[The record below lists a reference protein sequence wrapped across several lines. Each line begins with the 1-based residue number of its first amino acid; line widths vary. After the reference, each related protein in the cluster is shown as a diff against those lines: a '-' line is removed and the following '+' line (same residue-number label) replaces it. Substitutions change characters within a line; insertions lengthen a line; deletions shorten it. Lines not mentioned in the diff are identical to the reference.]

1 MAKIGLAANFSSK
14 IAVDFLNRTI
24 KYLEER
30 DISHCIGAEGDEC
43 KNYKGTECVKA
54 FNPNEQDAYIVF
66 GGDGT
71 IIRVAR
77 EIKDSPILSI
87 RVPKSRGFL
96 AEVDARKGWSTVKE
110 RLDAYF
116 AGKYYIVSA
125 PRLKIFNNNQKIDI
139 PSCLNEYLIAS
150 AETFKVIKT
159 KIRMDSEETEIKC
172 TSDGMIISTAAGSTG
187 HALSSGGVIIHYG
200 LPVMELCPIN
210 PLYYTSRPLIL
221 PDDETID
228 MIITKKG
235 REEKE
240 ELKLIID
247 GQVVLKLKSP
257 FKFSVSKD
265 KMSTNFIR
273 FHSFLSRISRNR
285 MWR

>member
-1 MAKIGLAANFSSK
+1 MAKIGLTANFSSK
-14 IAVDFLNRTI
+14 IAVDFLNSTI

-30 DISHCIGAEGDEC
+30 NIAFCIGAEGDEC
-43 KNYKGTECVKA
+43 QNYKGKECVNVFDPK
-54 FNPNEQDAYIVF
+54 EQDAYIVF
-66 GGDGT
+66 GGDGS

-77 EIKDSPILSI
+77 EIKDSPILSV

-110 RLDAYF
+110 KLDAYF
-116 AGKYYIVSA
+116 SGKYYIVSA
-125 PRLKIFNNNQKIDI
+125 PRLKIVNHNQKIDI

-159 KIRMDSEETEIKC
+159 KIKMDTEFTEIKC
-172 TSDGMIISTAAGSTG
+172 ISDGMIISTAAGSTG
-187 HALSSGGVIIHYG
+187 HALSSGGAIIHYA
-200 LPVMELCPIN
+200 LPIMELCPIN
-210 PLYYTSRPLIL
+210 PLYYTSRPLIV

-228 MIITKKG
+228 MLISKRGK
-235 REEKE
+235 EEKE
-240 ELKLIID
+240 QLKLIID

-257 FKFSVSKD
+257 FKFSVIRD
-265 KMSTNFIR
+265 ETSTNFIR
-273 FHSFLSRISRNR
+273 FQSFLSRVSRNR